1 VSGVSLWYF
10 HYEKHQWYTV
20 AQLAEL
26 YRFTYKGQVI
36 DLLSSFAEKYLK
48 AVAGTKKES
57 LQLYNPSRIKREYA
71 ANALLRFLMY
81 AFVGMP
87 RRA

>member
-1 VSGVSLWYF
+1 MSGVSLWYF

-57 LQLYNPSRIKREYA
+57 LQLYNHQEL
-71 ANALLRFLMY
+71 N
-81 AFVGMP
+81 VNMP
-87 RRA
+87 QMLCYGF